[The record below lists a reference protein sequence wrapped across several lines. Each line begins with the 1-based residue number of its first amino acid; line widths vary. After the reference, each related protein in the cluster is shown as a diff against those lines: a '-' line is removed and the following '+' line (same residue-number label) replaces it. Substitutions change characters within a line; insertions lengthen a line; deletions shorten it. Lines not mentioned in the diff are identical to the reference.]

1 MNHIEVPVTE
11 PQRQFYYM
19 DLAKQLIRFYGYEP
33 GVNMEIKIVGLRP
46 GEKMY
51 EELLMDEENTLPTS
65 NHSIMISQGQ
75 EISHEQVAQ
84 KLGELQEAIRDTD
97 EQAIKILEEAVPT
110 YRFTKNR

>member
-1 MNHIEVPVTE
+1 
-11 PQRQFYYM
+11 
-19 DLAKQLIRFYGYEP
+19 
-33 GVNMEIKIVGLRP
+33 
-46 GEKMY
+46 MY